1 MKEVINE
8 RQLLAE
14 KKILETDLPLH
25 IKHFFKK
32 QKGYSFTY
40 SKFHDKVTAAFEEVL
55 DGKVQNLLV
64 LMPPRH
70 SKTEIAKYFCTMGFA
85 RNPAAEFIYT
95 CSDLGL
101 ALNCSS
107 EIRNTV
113 AMPEFR
119 KYWNVTIR
127 EDTSAKGLWK
137 TDQGGSFWA
146 GGFGS
151 PIVGYGAGK
160 MPGAMVGRQYQF
172 GGAILCFPF
181 DEVVWT
187 EEGLIKIGDIVEKKL
202 NVRIFTY
209 NFQTRK
215 SELSEI
221 VEFLEHKKNSKLIEV
236 QFSDNSKIQCT
247 EDHLIYTNEGW
258 IEARNLNNSHL
269 IPILSD
275 SFDHMNRAG
284 VFFAKILSRLASV
297 TNINPFFF
305 GKLSA
310 KFKRILSS
318 SFLRKFRP
326 SLTNSNLANSAN
338 IYSKSCSKL
347 IHRFFTLANFNRLFS
362 RQFGSRSFFIKRKS
376 AMLLSICNIL
386 RFCAISQ
393 IFKSVIYRVSVKMS
407 NFHSFFLLAKK
418 GPSDSLMKINSF
430 NFRANTS
437 IESKIPTRVKLRL
450 KNLFINLSENTF
462 FSFNNSFFA
471 NNSPK
476 RRNFIKIK
484 KSRYITPL
492 FIKNIGHIEKSYCLK
507 SGGEANF
514 YVGRSQAIL
523 VHNCDDP
530 LKEQDRHR
538 SLARQD
544 MLSFYKE
551 VLPTRKNSPKTP
563 VIVIMQ
569 PLHKEDLG
577 QWIKENRAEHF
588 KILELPIIEEDQ
600 PLFPEVYSFEDLMQ
614 LKDEIGNEMWQA
626 KCLLR
631 PIKLGGNLLKT
642 NLLKHYGELPFLKN
656 RWIEGDTA
664 QKTEERHD
672 YTVFQCWGKGYTGG
686 IYLIDQFRGKVEYQ
700 DLKQRFKD
708 FWNKHNCVD
717 TYDPRKY
724 GSLSCAYI
732 EDKSSGTQIIQ
743 ETRSEGNIPIIGVPR
758 GAGQSK
764 FERAVTIAVPKLES
778 GYINIPADAS
788 FSHDLKE
795 EMETFTGQEDS
806 KQAILKMDKKKTFDD
821 QVDCLI
827 SACEHGFTEFTTSSE
842 VVKTFMERKLKR
854 HNDRR

>member
-1 MKEVINE
+1 MIDST
-8 RQLLAE
+8 RALLAE
-14 KKILETDLPLH
+14 KKILETSLSTH
-25 IKHFFKK
+25 IKHFFKI
-32 QKGYSFTY
+32 QKGYPFTY
-40 SKFHDKVTAAFEEVL
+40 SAFHNKVTAAFEEVL
-55 DGKVQNLLV
+55 DGKVQNLLL

-85 RNPAAEFIYT
+85 RNPASEFIYT
-95 CSDLGL
+95 CSDIGL

-107 EIRNTV
+107 EIRNTIS
-113 AMPEFR
+113 MPDFK
-119 KYWNVTIR
+119 KYWDVTIR
-127 EDTSAKGLWK
+127 DDTSAKGLWK

-160 MPGAMVGRQYQF
+160 MPGAMVGKQYQF
-172 GGAILCFPF
+172 GGAI
-181 DEVVWT
+181 VV
-187 EEGLIKIGDIVEKKL
+187 
-202 NVRIFTY
+202 
-209 NFQTRK
+209 
-215 SELSEI
+215 
-221 VEFLEHKKNSKLIEV
+221 
-236 QFSDNSKIQCT
+236 
-247 EDHLIYTNEGW
+247 
-258 IEARNLNNSHL
+258 
-269 IPILSD
+269 
-275 SFDHMNRAG
+275 
-284 VFFAKILSRLASV
+284 
-297 TNINPFFF
+297 
-305 GKLSA
+305 
-310 KFKRILSS
+310 
-318 SFLRKFRP
+318 
-326 SLTNSNLANSAN
+326 
-338 IYSKSCSKL
+338 
-347 IHRFFTLANFNRLFS
+347 
-362 RQFGSRSFFIKRKS
+362 
-376 AMLLSICNIL
+376 
-386 RFCAISQ
+386 
-393 IFKSVIYRVSVKMS
+393 
-407 NFHSFFLLAKK
+407 
-418 GPSDSLMKINSF
+418 
-430 NFRANTS
+430 
-437 IESKIPTRVKLRL
+437 
-450 KNLFINLSENTF
+450 
-462 FSFNNSFFA
+462 
-471 NNSPK
+471 
-476 RRNFIKIK
+476 
-484 KSRYITPL
+484 
-492 FIKNIGHIEKSYCLK
+492 
-507 SGGEANF
+507 
-514 YVGRSQAIL
+514 
-523 VHNCDDP
+523 DDP

-538 SLARQD
+538 SLARQE
-544 MLSFYKE
+544 MLSFFKE

-563 VIVIMQ
+563 VVIIMQ

-600 PLFPEVYSFEDLMQ
+600 PLFPEVYSFEDLMA
-614 LKDEIGNEMWQA
+614 LKEEIGNEMWQA

-631 PIKLGGNLLKT
+631 PVKLGGNLLKT
-642 NLLKHYGELPFLKN
+642 NLLKHYGELPFLKS

-708 FWNKHNCVD
+708 FWNKHNCID

>member
-1 MKEVINE
+1 MIDS
-8 RQLLAE
+8 RALLAE
-14 KKILETDLPLH
+14 KKILETSLPAH
-25 IKHFFKK
+25 IKYLFKA
-32 QKGYSFTY
+32 QKGYKFTY
-40 SKFHDKVTAAFEEVL
+40 SAFHDKVTAAFEEVL

-172 GGAILCFPF
+172 SGAILCFPF
-181 DEVVWT
+181 DEFVWT
-187 EEGLIKIGDIVEKKL
+187 EKGLIKIGDIVEKKL
-202 NVRIFTY
+202 KVRIFTY
-209 NFQTRK
+209 NFETRK

-221 VEFLEHKKNSKLIEV
+221 AEFLEHKKNSKLVEV
-236 QFSDNSKIQCT
+236 QFSDDSKIQCT

-258 IEARNLNNSHL
+258 IEARYLNNSHL

-275 SFDHMNRAG
+275 SFNYVDRG
-284 VFFAKILSRLASV
+284 RIFFAKILPGFASV

-305 GKLSA
+305 GKFSA

-318 SFLRKFRP
+318 NFLRKFRP

-338 IYSKSCSKL
+338 IYSKSCRKL
-347 IHRFFTLANFNRLFS
+347 ICRFFTFTNFNCLFS
-362 RQFGSRSFFIKRKS
+362 GQFSAGPSFIKRKS
-376 AMLLSICNIL
+376 AVYFSVSNIL
-386 RFCAISQ
+386 RFCSVSQ
-393 IFKSVIYRVSVKMS
+393 ILKSIIYRVSVKMS
-407 NFHSFFLLAKK
+407 NFHPFFLLAQK
-418 GPSDSLMKINSF
+418 GPSDSLMKINCF

-437 IESKIPTRVKLRL
+437 IESKIPPRVKLRL
-450 KNLFINLSENTF
+450 KNLFVNFSKNTF
-462 FSFNNSFFA
+462 FSYNNSFFA

-507 SGGEANF
+507 SGGKPNF

-538 SLARQD
+538 SLERQN
-544 MLSFYKE
+544 MLSFFKE
-551 VLPTRKNSPKTP
+551 TLPTRKNSPETP
-563 VIVIMQ
+563 MVVIMQ

-577 QWIKENRAEHF
+577 QWIKENRAEHW
-588 KILELPIIEEDQ
+588 KILELPILEEDK
-600 PLFPEVYSFEDLMQ
+600 PLFPEVYTLKDLMA
-614 LKDEIGNEMWQA
+614 LKEEIGNEMWQA

-642 NLLKHYGELPFLKN
+642 NLLKHYGELPFLKQ

-672 YTVFQCWGKGYTGG
+672 YTVFQAWGKGYTGG

-708 FWNKHNCVD
+708 FWNKHNNVD
-717 TYDPRKY
+717 IYDPRKY
-724 GSLSCAYI
+724 GYLTCAYI

-788 FSHDLKE
+788 FSHDLKD
-795 EMETFTGQEDS
+795 EMENFTGQEDS

-827 SACEHGFTEFTTSSE
+827 SACEHGFSELTTNSE
-842 VVKTFMERKLKR
+842 VVKNFMERKLKR
-854 HNDRR
+854 QNEKR

>member
-1 MKEVINE
+1 MIDSS
-8 RQLLAE
+8 RALLAE
-14 KKILETDLPLH
+14 KKILETSLPAH
-25 IKHFFKK
+25 IKYLFKV
-32 QKGYSFTY
+32 QKGYPFTY
-40 SKFHDKVTAAFEEVL
+40 SAFHNKVTAAFEEVL

-85 RNPAAEFIYT
+85 RNPASEFIYA
-95 CSDLGL
+95 CSDIGL

-113 AMPEFR
+113 SMPEFK
-119 KYWNVTIR
+119 KYWDVTIR
-127 EDTSAKGLWK
+127 DDTSAKGLWK

-172 GGAILCFPF
+172 GGAIVCFPY
-181 DEVVWT
+181 DEMVWT
-187 EEGLIKIGDIVEKKL
+187 EKGLIKIGDIVEEKL
-202 NVRIFTY
+202 KVKIFTY
-209 NFQTRK
+209 NFK
-215 SELSEI
+215 SGKNELAPIFDFVKNEKTSNLVEI
-221 VEFLEHKKNSKLIEV
+221 E
-236 QFSDNSKIQCT
+236 FSDGSKIKCT
-247 EDHLIYTNEGW
+247 EDHLIYTSKGW
-258 IEARNLNNSHL
+258 IEARHLNNSYL
-269 IPILSD
+269 IPILSN
-275 SFDHMNRAG
+275 SFNHVNRDRI
-284 VFFAKILSRLASV
+284 FFAKIFPRFAIIA
-297 TNINPFFF
+297 NIKQLFFCKF
-305 GKLSA
+305 SA
-310 KFKRILSS
+310 KLKRIFNS
-318 SFLRKFRP
+318 SFLCKFRP
-326 SLTNSNLANSAN
+326 SFANSNLTNSAN
-338 IYSKSCSKL
+338 IYSKSCGQFICRL
-347 IHRFFTLANFNRLFS
+347 FTFANLNRLLS
-362 RQFGSRSFFIKRKS
+362 GQLSAGPFFIKRKS
-376 AMLLSICNIL
+376 AMSFSVSNIL
-386 RFCAISQ
+386 RFCAVSQ
-393 IFKSVIYRVSVKMS
+393 ILKGIIYWVAVKMP
-407 NFHSFFLLAKK
+407 NLYSFFLLAQKR
-418 GPSDSLMKINSF
+418 PSNSLMKINRF
-430 NFRANTS
+430 NFTANTS
-437 IESKIPTRVKLRL
+437 IESKIPPRIKLGL
-450 KNLFINLSENTF
+450 KNFLINLSENTF
-462 FSFNNSFFA
+462 FGLNNSFFA
-471 NNSPK
+471 NYPSK
-476 RRNFIKIK
+476 RRNSVRPDKAG
-484 KSRYITPL
+484 YVTPL
-492 FIKNIGHIEKSYCLK
+492 FIKNLGHIEISYCLK
-507 SGGEANF
+507 SGGESNF
-514 YVGRSQAIL
+514 YVGRNQAIL

-588 KILELPIIEEDQ
+588 KILELPIIDDDQ
-600 PLFPEVYSFEDLMQ
+600 PLFPEVYSFEDLMA
-614 LKDEIGNEMWQA
+614 LKEEIGNEMWQA

-642 NLLKHYGELPFLKN
+642 NLLKHYGELPFLKS